1 MFYLRKFP
9 HPNIVSVYGAYEEKG
24 ILYMVMEHV
33 SYSLRSK
40 SVVKRVDLLRV
51 LADVARALCRLHSA
65 GHVHRDVKARNVLVT
80 KGYTS
85 GKLCDFGLARA
96 LPGDARN
103 SDRDDI
109 RGDLTPRI
117 GPPKYRAPE
126 VRDGEWYDQSS
137 DMYGFGVMCTQ
148 LVGQIRE
155 IGKEQRE
162 RERDEEDEER
172 NDGNKKEMRK
182 SKEKKKEKDLER
194 KGGSTDSKDKGHFIQ
209 ASKTSSDDLQFIE
222 QIGVQCSSDTPSK
235 RPAAATCLGKI
246 LSRLGKRLSLCSTE
260 TAAARQTVWVSK
272 PMDTGTGGKKKDK
285 HSLGTSDDD
294 DGMDDDS
301 DDENNHDGG
310 KRDALDDEEVEQRRS
325 TGEKRDR
332 NAKLEDSESVGDK
345 KTVDTAK
352 CVKRRRTGEGV

>member
-162 RERDEEDEER
+162 RERDDEDEER
-172 NDGNKKEMRK
+172 NDGLRGP
-182 SKEKKKEKDLER
+182 R
-194 KGGSTDSKDKGHFIQ
+194 
-209 ASKTSSDDLQFIE
+209 A
-222 QIGVQCSSDTPSK
+222 P
-235 RPAAATCLGKI
+235 
-246 LSRLGKRLSLCSTE
+246 
-260 TAAARQTVWVSK
+260 
-272 PMDTGTGGKKKDK
+272 
-285 HSLGTSDDD
+285 
-294 DGMDDDS
+294 
-301 DDENNHDGG
+301 
-310 KRDALDDEEVEQRRS
+310 
-325 TGEKRDR
+325 
-332 NAKLEDSESVGDK
+332 
-345 KTVDTAK
+345 
-352 CVKRRRTGEGV
+352 